1 MNRDQIV
8 EKWMA
13 LSPRERDAW
22 VAKDVLGWDVHSEYG
37 LRFYPDNDVE
47 ASYILNEPPEDC
59 PKELRACTGQIVCLR
74 VPEFTADIT
83 AAWMVVEKSAEWG
96 GMEIGYYATRSDR
109 WVVVKTY
116 LSKEIEVMQFTAPE
130 AICLAAIITKLTG
143 GMPV

>member
-83 AAWMVVEKSAEWG
+83 AAWTVLEHMHEDYYVKVESIAVECNPPG
-96 GMEIGYYATRSDR
+96 NYVCEIGGNFG
-109 WVVVKTY
+109 WG
-116 LSKEIEVMQFTAPE
+116 TAPE
-130 AICLAAIITKLTG
+130 AICLAAIIAKLTG
-143 GMPV
+143 GMPE